1 MNFAK
6 YFTRGL
12 KSTLRL
18 LNGVQFSYHGPWVTV
33 GTDTLVD
40 EWFVGDFAS
49 ADYTISVDYD
59 TGHKEAIKCLVVA
72 CPNSAQ
78 LTIYGRT
85 NTGTDLVNIT
95 ATVDAGRVYIRA
107 NKLNNKGGKLIFSVN
122 YYKTINELSL

>member
-18 LNGVQFSYHGPWVTV
+18 MNGVQFSYNGPWINV
-33 GTDTLVD
+33 GTNTVID

-59 TGHKEAIKCLVVA
+59 TTRKEAIKCLVVA
-72 CPNSAQ
+72 SPNNAQ
-78 LTIYGRT
+78 LTVYGRT
-85 NTGTDLVNIT
+85 NTGTDLVNLT
-95 ATVDAGRVYIRA
+95 ATVDAGRVYIKA
-107 NKLNNKGGKLIFSVN
+107 TKLNNLGGKLIFSVN

>member
-18 LNGVQFSYHGPWVTV
+18 LNGVQFSYHGPWISAGTNTV
-33 GTDTLVD
+33 ID

-59 TGHKEAIKCLVVA
+59 TTRKEAIKCLVVA
-72 CPNSAQ
+72 CPHTAQ
-78 LTIYGRT
+78 ATVYART
-85 NTGTDLVNIT
+85 NTGTDLVEIT
-95 ATVDAGRVYIRA
+95 ASVDAGRVYVKA
-107 NKLNNKGGKLIFSVN
+107 SKLNNLGGKLIFSVN